1 MVNILETDA
10 LTKEEIRAGCR
21 YVMDSGVGC
30 KSIPA
35 VLNLRR

>member
-10 LTKEEIRAGCR
+10 LTKEEIRDGCR
-21 YVMDSGVGC
+21 YVMDSGADS
-30 KSIPA
+30 KYIPA